1 MLERVRRKG
10 NPPTLLAGHKLV
22 QSLWKTILRF
32 LKKLKIEAPYDP
44 TIPLLGTYSEK
55 TKTLFQQDTHTPMF
69 KAVLFTIA
77 KTWKQTERPPTD
89 KWIRKM

>member
-1 MLERVRRKG
+1 M
-10 NPPTLLAGHKLV
+10 V

-55 TKTLFQQDTHTPMF
+55 TKTLFQKDTHTPMF

-77 KTWKQTERPPTD
+77 KILNQPKCPSTGE
-89 KWIRKM
+89 